1 MKRFPKSIF
10 QSLSWKKALRKV
22 AVEYSNYSLTVTMVV
37 SFRVYKKSS
46 PNGKLTVYL
55 GRRDFV
61 DHVSKNFVKNYLF
74 DFWNGSHAI
83 PL

>member
-1 MKRFPKSIF
+1 M
-10 QSLSWKKALRKV
+10 RKV

-61 DHVSKNFVKNYLF
+61 DHVSKNFVKIICLIFGMAATPFLCNGFLLIGSIYL
-74 DFWNGSHAI
+74 G
-83 PL
+83 LT

>member
-1 MKRFPKSIF
+1 MPHTPDPK
-10 QSLSWKKALRKV
+10 
-22 AVEYSNYSLTVTMVV
+22 MVV

-61 DHVSKNFVKNYLF
+61 DHVSEADPVDGVVLVDKDYLQGRQVGSNCSNCDLEKNR
-74 DFWNGSHAI
+74 
-83 PL
+83 

>member
-1 MKRFPKSIF
+1 
-10 QSLSWKKALRKV
+10 
-22 AVEYSNYSLTVTMVV
+22 MVV

-61 DHVSKNFVKNYLF
+61 DHVSEADPVDGVVLVDKDYLQGRQV
-74 DFWNGSHAI
+74 GSIGSNADLEIRDLGAQGAGVTDLHDAEERS
-83 PL
+83 